1 MGNDDAG
8 PASDLRMRAGD
19 AYRRARDQRPWL
31 TATVVWGVPV
41 VVLVALIA
49 LSRVQPVEVFVLGLQ
64 TGGVYALVALGVA
77 LVYKATNVLNFAQG
91 EFGTVPA
98 FVAYIIMVG
107 SEGFGDITV
116 QPDTDL
122 LWIGTIAAI
131 LTGAVLGVLTN
142 VLVVQRLAQA
152 SETIAL
158 VATGGVALM
167 FTAAEVLIFQA
178 QPREFPRFKTGNVCI
193 GSEAADPGAFALCP
207 LTIGN
212 IPIPWHT
219 VIVLGVLAI
228 ASIVLAVFFQS
239 RRGVALLATAQ
250 EPFAAELQG
259 VSVRGMATLAWG
271 AAGAF
276 GAVAGL
282 LGAGNFTNLTPGLM
296 TTTFLIP
303 GFVGALLGGI
313 NSMAG
318 AVVGGLLIG
327 ITVSFANTAI
337 LAYNLSGVLPGPPS
351 IATLVVLLAVL
362 LFRPRGL
369 LGKEA

>member
-1 MGNDDAG
+1 MDNDDAG
-8 PASDLRMRAGD
+8 PASDLRMRVGD
-19 AYRRARDQRPWL
+19 AYRRARDQRPRL

-41 VVLVALIA
+41 VLLVALIA

-107 SEGFGDITV
+107 SEGLADITV

-122 LWIGTIAAI
+122 LWIGAIAAI
-131 LTGAVLGVLTN
+131 FTGAVLGVLTN

-219 VIVLGVLAI
+219 VIVLGVLAT

-271 AAGAF
+271 TAGAF